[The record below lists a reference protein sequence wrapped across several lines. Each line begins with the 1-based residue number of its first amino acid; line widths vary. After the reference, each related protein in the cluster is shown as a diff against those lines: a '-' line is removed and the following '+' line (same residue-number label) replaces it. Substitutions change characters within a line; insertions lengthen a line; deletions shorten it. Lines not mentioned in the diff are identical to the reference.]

1 MAKYIVRIELTNK
14 VPNYGKLTTALVMR
28 GFEAEIERQGSPMRY
43 ALPTGTYVLFH
54 AGAHEEVLRAAKEAV
69 QETRQVGTF
78 LIIQSESE
86 EWVGLPRV
94 S

>member
-1 MAKYIVRIELTNK
+1 MPKYIVRIELTNK
-14 VPNYGKLTTALVMR
+14 KPNYGELATALKMR
-28 GFEAEIERQGSPMRY
+28 GFEAEIEGQGPMRY

-78 LIIQSESE
+78 LTIQSESE

-94 S
+94 P